1 MNHITSDKALG
12 DIRLELLRLSESG
25 EDYDK
30 ALGLALECVRSSDR
44 WLRINALRCF
54 GYIARV
60 YGRLDLDVVLPLLRK
75 AQGNTIDTEAAAAA
89 QDALDDL
96 EIFLGESMSRTSS

>member
-1 MNHITSDKALG
+1 MNHITANEAPEDV
-12 DIRLELLRLSESG
+12 RLKLLRLSESG

-44 WLRINALRCF
+44 WLRINALHCF

-60 YGRLDLDVVLPLLRK
+60 YGRLDLDVVLPLLRE
-75 AQGNTIDTEAAAAA
+75 AQGNTTDTEAAAAA

-96 EIFLGESMSRTSS
+96 EVFLTESVSKASN